1 MNGKTRIK
9 DIAEMAGV
17 SPSTVSNVLNSRKGA
32 SPENMQRILELAA
45 ELNYEVPSVSE
56 NRGHI
61 RLVVSRKHGLVV
73 MDTQFFADLIGGIEA
88 ECRTN
93 RLDMMMTKIVMDD
106 SITCREQIKEI
117 CSENCAGIILLATE
131 LPTEDILN
139 FTACRS
145 PLMILDNSAPHLSVN
160 TVAIHN
166 KEAGY
171 QAAKQLA
178 DAGHRHIGYI
188 GSDPDFN
195 NMGERRSGFL
205 TFLKENGIKHND
217 GDDFYLTPTIDGACA
232 DMDAI
237 LSKEKRTLPTAF
249 FAAND
254 ILAIGAIRAMQQHGL
269 KLPDDVSVIG
279 MDDLALCRIV
289 TPNLDS
295 IRVPRKEMGRTAVQ
309 QLLQENNCVLK
320 TFVNI
325 EPVKRESIRIIS
337 E

>member
-9 DIAEMAGV
+9 DIAEIAGV
-17 SPSTVSNVLNSRKGA
+17 SPSTVSNVLNNRKGA
-32 SPENMQRILELAA
+32 SAEITRRILELAS
-45 ELNYEVPSVSE
+45 ELNYEVPSASD

-93 RLDMMMTKIVMDD
+93 RIDLMVTNIRMDD
-106 SITCREQIKEI
+106 SIPSREQIKEI
-117 CSENCAGIILLATE
+117 CAENCTGIILLATE
-131 LPTEDILN
+131 LPIEDIQC
-139 FTACRS
+139 FTGCRS

-188 GSDPDFN
+188 GSNPDFN

-205 TFLKENGIKHND
+205 SFLEENGIGHND
-217 GDDFYLTPTIDGACA
+217 KDDFYLTPTIDGAFA

-237 LSKEKRTLPTAF
+237 LCEGKDKLPTAF

-269 KLPDDVSVIG
+269 KLPDDVSMIG
-279 MDDLALCRIV
+279 MDDLELCKVV

-295 IRVPRKEMGRTAVQ
+295 IRVPRDQMGRSAVQ
-309 QLLQENNCVLK
+309 QLLQGNNWVLK
-320 TFVNI
+320 TFVGI
-325 EPVKRESIRIIS
+325 EPVKRESIRNIS